1 MQGVDLWAQ
10 NTTCVANIRNSLQ
23 DVFWKQR
30 ELLVAVMTVK
40 LQFTHLES
48 ISSFE
53 PFSWISRYNCE
64 MIPVEEVED
73 RDDWFSDFR
82 RGRCGS
88 CEGWVSFLFD
98 TSDSRHFYKWKK
110 KQRYFQLHIHRKNIV
125 IPLTCELY
133 LFAPCRNFSKFCQ
146 IW

>member
-40 LQFTHLES
+40 LQFTHPES

-53 PFSWISRYNCE
+53 PFSWISRYNCK
-64 MIPVEEVED
+64 MIPAEELED

-88 CEGWVSFLFD
+88 CEGWVKLLIWHFRFKAFLQVE
-98 TSDSRHFYKWKK
+98 K
-110 KQRYFQLHIHRKNIV
+110 KQRYFQLHIHRKKYCNTTDLWTLSIQQDK
-125 IPLTCELY
+125 
-133 LFAPCRNFSKFCQ
+133 LFGSFHL
-146 IW
+146 